1 MYKYTLTLPALGSV
15 YMSNS
20 ILSPQLLLITVAH
33 QRWTGLYGGGWGI
46 KEESDKSMLHTKR
59 RVSVCACVHVCVSV
73 PIPVVASREP
83 GVILQSGAGI
93 IRGAISSAALPLIG
107 LIIIPLT
114 YCTAI
119 CAPQLQRLPCKLR
132 SSFSAGSLY
141 KKLHS
146 LHPSPPVVTLL
157 KFCGSDHRFTVQI
170 IMQHWFP

>member
-1 MYKYTLTLPALGSV
+1 MNRAL
-15 YMSNS
+15 
-20 ILSPQLLLITVAH
+20 
-33 QRWTGLYGGGWGI
+33 RGGWGI
-46 KEESDKSMLHTKR
+46 KEDSDKSMLHIKR
-59 RVSVCACVHVCVSV
+59 CVGVCACVCVSV
-73 PIPVVASREP
+73 PIPIVASREP

-132 SSFSAGSLY
+132 SSFSACSLY

-146 LHPSPPVVTLL
+146 LHPSPPVVALW
-157 KFCGSDHRFTVQI
+157 KFCQSDHRLTVQI
-170 IMQHWFP
+170 IMRHWFT